1 MSLPVSSH
9 STLIHGRSGSVPEQS
24 TKLGKKKQW
33 ARREVRKN
41 TLPQET
47 RKKQTTAIRGKNFS
61 DMSIT
66 ERFVFVLGLF
76 SGVQS
81 VYAQSNG
88 KSNICSVASPA
99 KAELSTCPKAGFP
112 EWVTKLEKTGRKDD
126 AQTECQADECSA
138 PKEIILKKRST
149 PKRES
154 KSQFCHKPSLMEQ
167 IGPENRMTGVYK
179 KSDETGIVL
188 GIQNPESVPVMKK
201 YKDLVRLESKT
212 LQLKKILQ
220 QTNIYIH
227 INNNDFGMLV
237 FDEKQLTVLKKYE
250 FFPLN
255 RCMRNLFDELDSYD
269 TALKEIFMYQK
280 ESGDYKAYAEEL
292 DHLIKGRNAVFV
304 SLLQSLKSKFDDLER
319 QTSTA
324 LKVNS
329 DHKKEDILQHRKYI
343 NSQIRKSQAILS
355 PVEIK
360 KMFQQCIKDRQ
371 ACLNEHKR
379 TEARELAE
387 RVRARREANNN
398 SFTMKFF
405 NLVSVASYT
414 FYLLCMLGSTLALM
428 PLPKKITRYFT
439 YRKKIDTSRLLEK
452 IIRTEKKK
460 MPVDIKKSMD
470 ECDRAE
476 DAAISSHTSTKLTFI
491 YPDNWEH
498 ASLSFYHDLTR
509 IKKNKRLKKS
519 QSIGAIAKKIKD
531 IVVPKD
537 EFPAR
542 PWKEDIP
549 LNHQCIRPIYKRGF
563 IPSSKETGSKNI
575 VAYAYFDPSSDAIKS
590 TISDNAIKKM
600 QSIHETGR
608 YAPHETGATGYKCF
622 RYNGM
627 PLWEFKVAGN
637 ERVYGL
643 MIQANE
649 EGRQAGV
656 APLVIF
662 DTILNKKL

>member
-9 STLIHGRSGSVPEQS
+9 STLIHGRSGSVPKQS
-24 TKLGKKKQW
+24 TKPGKKKQW
-33 ARREVRKN
+33 GRREVRKN

-47 RKKQTTAIRGKNFS
+47 TKKQTAAIRGKSFS

-66 ERFVFVLGLF
+66 ERFVFALGLF
-76 SGVQS
+76 SGLQS
-81 VYAQSNG
+81 VHALSNG
-88 KSNICSVASPA
+88 RSNVCSMASPA
-99 KAELSTCPKAGFP
+99 KAELNTCPKAGLP
-112 EWVTKLEKTGRKDD
+112 DWVTKLEKTNRKDD
-126 AQTECQADECSA
+126 AQAVCLADKCSA
-138 PKEIILKKRST
+138 PTEIIHKKRT
-149 PKRES
+149 ALKREIQ
-154 KSQFCHKPSLMEQ
+154 SQSCHQPSLMEQ

-212 LQLKKILQ
+212 LQLKKILE
-220 QTNIYIH
+220 QTNNYIH
-227 INNNDFGMLV
+227 IHNNDFGMLV

-250 FFPLN
+250 YFPLSP
-255 RCMRNLFDELDSYD
+255 CMKNLLDELDSYD
-269 TALKEIFMYQK
+269 TALKQIFMYQK
-280 ESGDYKAYAEEL
+280 ESGDYKAYAREL
-292 DHLIKGRNAVFV
+292 DHLIKGRNTVFV
-304 SLLQSLKSKFDDLER
+304 SLLQSLKSKLDDLER

-343 NSQIRKSQAILS
+343 NSQIRKSAAILS

-398 SFTMKFF
+398 SFTMKLF
-405 NLVSVASYT
+405 NLASVASYT
-414 FYLLCMLGSTLALM
+414 FYLLCMLGSTLALV
-428 PLPKKITRYFT
+428 PLPKKITRYFA

-470 ECDRAE
+470 KCDNAQ
-476 DAAISSHTSTKLTFI
+476 DLAFSTKTNVN
-491 YPDNWEH
+491 YPDDWKQPY
-498 ASLSFYHDLTR
+498 LPFYHDLTQ
-509 IKKNKRLKKS
+509 IKKKKRPKKS
-519 QSIGAIAKKIKD
+519 RSIGAIARKLKD
-531 IVVPKD
+531 IIMPKD
-537 EFPAR
+537 QLPAR

-549 LNHQCIRPIYKRGF
+549 IDHQYIRPIYKRGF
-563 IPSSKETGSKNI
+563 TPSSKDTGKKNI

-590 TISDNAIKKM
+590 TISDNALKKM

-608 YAPHETGATGYKCF
+608 YAAHEEGATGYKCF
-622 RYNGM
+622 KYKSE
-627 PLWEFKVAGN
+627 PLWEFKVAGD

-643 MIQANE
+643 TIQANE
-649 EGRQAGV
+649 EGRHAGV